1 MITIRQPA
9 PLGATVDL
17 MFPGGIAPR
26 KVLSAAILQVSA
38 HESYGFEVGGRLIC
52 AFGFWPIGMERR
64 RRVLEF
70 WLVIGAEAV
79 PHLRGLTRLA
89 RLALQRLSQ
98 SEPVLV
104 RALVRSGHAPGQR
117 LARLAGLK
125 QGRTVGGFERWE
137 FKNGQSR
144 ARADGRGR
152 FQAQGIDQA
161 RADAQRA
168 AGQPRTPAA
177 GRAVQRG
184 PDRRPAEPGA
194 QNPKGPARADR

>member
-52 AFGFWPIGMERR
+52 AFGFWPVGMERK

-137 FKNGQSR
+137 FRNGQTGPT
-144 ARADGRGR
+144 ADGRHVK
-152 FQAQGIDQA
+152 AQRSGQGSGQA
-161 RADAQRA
+161 RADAHRAAADAHRA
-168 AGQPRTPAA
+168 AGQHRTPGA

-184 PDRRPAEPGA
+184 PDPRPAEPGA
-194 QNPKGPARADR
+194 

>member
-17 MFPGGIAPR
+17 MFPGGMAPR
-26 KVLSAAILQVSA
+26 KTLSAAILQVSA
-38 HESYGFEVGGRLIC
+38 HESYGFEVAGRLIS
-52 AFGFWPIGMERR
+52 AFGFWPIGHERK
-64 RRVLEF
+64 RRVFEF

-137 FKNGQSR
+137 FRNGQTG
-144 ARADGRGR
+144 ARADGRGWVK
-152 FQAQGIDQA
+152 AQGSA
-161 RADAQRA
+161 GAHRA
-168 AGQPRTPAA
+168 AGQHRTPAA
-177 GRAVQRG
+177 GRAVERG

-194 QNPKGPARADR
+194 

>member
-52 AFGFWPIGMERR
+52 AFGFWPVGMERK

-125 QGRTVGGFERWE
+125 QGRTVGGFEQWE
-137 FKNGQSR
+137 FRNGQTGPT
-144 ARADGRGR
+144 ADGRHVK
-152 FQAQGIDQA
+152 AQGSGQA
-161 RADAQRA
+161 RADAHRA
-168 AGQPRTPAA
+168 AGQHRTPAA

-184 PDRRPAEPGA
+184 PDRRSAEPGA
-194 QNPKGPARADR
+194 QNTKGPARADR